1 MKLNGRTITSKR
13 ARPNPNVRQVVKRE
27 TKILVNNALF
37 ADSDNST
44 PQQIRRGASISA
56 FHIVKYWEREKHW
69 KICRDEFVLATRKA
83 RRIHSE
89 YYNQFLAF
97 LLNYNEA
104 DEILDYL
111 TLAETS

>member
-1 MKLNGRTITSKR
+1 MANRTHTMKLNGRTITSKR

-69 KICRDEFVLATRKA
+69 KICRDEYVLTK
-83 RRIHSE
+83 HTQPVS
-89 YYNQFLAF
+89 YTH
-97 LLNYNEA
+97 
-104 DEILDYL
+104 L
-111 TLAETS
+111 TLPTTPYV